1 MGKNGIQENF
11 RYRTQEEKDLVN
23 KAFLYHPGKVRQ
35 HFIRDIVLRACR
47 RLVKK

>member
-11 RYRTQEEKDLVN
+11 RYRTQDEKDLVN
-23 KAFLYHPGKVRQ
+23 QAFQNHSGKVRQ
-35 HFIRDIVLRACR
+35 HFIRDIVLKVCK